1 MSASSRPTFSPW
13 AWRASARLQAVVDLP
28 TPPLP
33 EATATMWR
41 TPAICGPWFGGAPG
55 RGGATGGGV
64 TGRGAASLWAG
75 MPGPRSE
82 VRLANTPET
91 PGICRTRP
99 SACRRTGSNRSASLG
114 STRIENITR
123 LLGSTTT

>member
-13 AWRASARLQAVVDLP
+13 AWSARARLQAVVDLP

-41 TPAICGPWFGGAPG
+41 TPGSFGPCCGGAPG
-55 RGGATGGGV
+55 RGGATGGGE
-64 TGRGAASLWAG
+64 TGRGAAVLWAG
-75 MPGPRSE
+75 WLVSRSE

-91 PGICRTRP
+91 PGIRRTLP
-99 SACRRTGSNRSASLG
+99 SA
-114 STRIENITR
+114 
-123 LLGSTTT
+123 